1 MRSIELEAGLIEKA
15 VEERNTIIAKA
26 EARATR
32 ILENARQEETRIKSD
47 VDRHLRTIVG
57 SELRAVHDRIVG
69 RANLDGR
76 KMVME
81 AKMELLD
88 TVFESAREKLE
99 AMAKK
104 GGADYQEVVKKLIS
118 EAVEAIGE
126 DELIVSSN
134 KADHGFLKKTLS
146 ELSKE
151 MGVSLRLDA
160 KPIDAMGGVIV
171 KNQRGT
177 KVYYNTLEGRLSKVR
192 ESKASE
198 VAEKLGVI

>member
-1 MRSIELEAGLIEKA
+1 MSSIELEAGLIDKA
-15 VEERNTIIAKA
+15 VEERNAIISKA
-26 EARATR
+26 EVRAER
-32 ILENARQEETRIKSD
+32 ILENARQEEERINSD

-76 KMVME
+76 KMIME

-88 TVFESAREKLE
+88 TVFEYAQEKLE

-104 GGADYQEVVKKLIS
+104 GGADYQEIVKKLIS
-118 EAVEAIGE
+118 EAAEAIGE

-134 KADHGFLKKTLS
+134 KADNGFLKKTIS

-151 MGVSLRLDA
+151 LGVSLRLDD
-160 KPIDAMGGVIV
+160 KPIETMGGVIV
-171 KNQRGT
+171 KNQRST

-192 ESKASE
+192 GSKASE

>member
-1 MRSIELEAGLIEKA
+1 MSSIELEAGLIDKA
-15 VEERNTIIAKA
+15 VEERNSIISKA
-26 EARATR
+26 EARAEL
-32 ILENARQEETRIKSD
+32 ILENARQEEVRIKSD

-81 AKMELLD
+81 VKMELLD
-88 TVFESAREKLE
+88 TVFEYAREKLE

-134 KADHGFLKKTLS
+134 KADNSFLKKILS
-146 ELSKE
+146 ELTKE
-151 MGVSLRLDA
+151 LGVSLRLDA

-192 ESKASE
+192 GSKASE

>member
-1 MRSIELEAGLIEKA
+1 MSSIELEAGLIDKA
-15 VEERNTIIAKA
+15 VEERNAIISKA
-26 EARATR
+26 EVRAER
-32 ILENARQEETRIKSD
+32 ILENARQEEERINSD

-76 KMVME
+76 KMIME

-88 TVFESAREKLE
+88 TVFEYAQEKLE

-104 GGADYQEVVKKLIS
+104 GGADYQEIVKKLIS
-118 EAVEAIGE
+118 EAAEAIGE

-134 KADHGFLKKTLS
+134 KADHGFVKKTLS

-151 MGVSLRLDA
+151 LGVSLRLDD
-160 KPIDAMGGVIV
+160 KPIETMGGVIV
-171 KNQRGT
+171 KNQRST

-192 ESKASE
+192 GSKASE

>member
-15 VEERNTIIAKA
+15 VEERNTILAKA
-26 EARATR
+26 ESRAAR
-32 ILENARQEETRIKSD
+32 ILENARQEEARIKSD

-76 KMVME
+76 KMIME

-118 EAVEAIGE
+118 EAVEAMGE

-134 KADHGFLKKTLS
+134 KADHGFLKKTLP

-151 MGVSLRLDA
+151 LGVSLRLDA

-171 KNQRGT
+171 KNPRGT
-177 KVYYNTLEGRLSKVR
+177 KVYYNTLDGRLSKVR
-192 ESKASE
+192 GSKASE

>member
-15 VEERNTIIAKA
+15 VEERNTLIANA
-26 EARATR
+26 EARAAR
-32 ILENARQEETRIKSD
+32 ILENARQEEARIKSD

-118 EAVEAIGE
+118 EAVEAIGD
-126 DELIVSSN
+126 DELVVSSN
-134 KADHGFLKKTLS
+134 KADNGFLKKTLP

-151 MGVSLRLDA
+151 LGVSLRLDDQ
-160 KPIDAMGGVIV
+160 PIEAMGGVTV
-171 KNQRGT
+171 KNPRGT

-192 ESKASE
+192 GSKASE

>member
-26 EARATR
+26 EARAAR
-32 ILENARQEETRIKSD
+32 ILENARQEEARIKSD

-76 KMVME
+76 KMIME

-88 TVFESAREKLE
+88 TVFESASEKLE

-104 GGADYQEVVKKLIS
+104 GGADYEEVVKKLIS
-118 EAVEAIGE
+118 EAVEAMGE

-134 KADHGFLKKTLS
+134 KADHSFLKKTLP

-151 MGVSLRLDA
+151 LGVTLRLDA

-171 KNQRGT
+171 KNPRST
-177 KVYYNTLEGRLSKVR
+177 KVYYNTLEGRLAKVR
-192 ESKASE
+192 GSKASE

>member
-1 MRSIELEAGLIEKA
+1 MSSIELEAGLIDKA
-15 VEERNTIIAKA
+15 VEERNTLIAKA
-26 EARATR
+26 EARAER
-32 ILENARQEETRIKSD
+32 ILENARQEEVRIKSD

-81 AKMELLD
+81 VKMELLD
-88 TVFESAREKLE
+88 TVFEYAREKLE

-134 KADHGFLKKTLS
+134 KADNGFLNKILS
-146 ELSKE
+146 ELTKE
-151 MGVSLRLDA
+151 LGVSLRLDA

-192 ESKASE
+192 GSKASE

>member
-1 MRSIELEAGLIEKA
+1 MSSIELEAGLIDKA
-15 VEERNTIIAKA
+15 VEERNTLIAKA
-26 EARATR
+26 EARAER
-32 ILENARQEETRIKSD
+32 ILENARQEEVRIKSD

-81 AKMELLD
+81 VKMELLD
-88 TVFESAREKLE
+88 TVFEYAREKLE

-134 KADHGFLKKTLS
+134 KVDNGFLKKILS
-146 ELSKE
+146 ELTKE
-151 MGVSLRLDA
+151 LGVSLRLDA

-177 KVYYNTLEGRLSKVR
+177 KLYYNTLEGRLSKVR
-192 ESKASE
+192 GSKASE

>member
-1 MRSIELEAGLIEKA
+1 MSSIELEAGLIEKA
-15 VEERNTIIAKA
+15 VEERTAIIAKA
-26 EARATR
+26 EARAER
-32 ILENARQEETRIKSD
+32 ILENARQEEARIKSD
-47 VDRHLRTIVG
+47 VERHLRTIVG

-76 KMVME
+76 KVVME

-88 TVFESAREKLE
+88 TVFESAQKKLE

-104 GGADYQEVVKKLIS
+104 GGAHYQEVVKKLIS
-118 EAVEAIGE
+118 ETVEAIGE

-134 KADHGFLKKTLS
+134 KADHGFLKKTIS

-151 MGVSLRLDA
+151 LGVSLRLDD
-160 KPIDAMGGVIV
+160 KPIDTMGGVIV

>member
-1 MRSIELEAGLIEKA
+1 MSSIELEAGLIDKA
-15 VEERNTIIAKA
+15 VEERNAIISKA
-26 EARATR
+26 EARAER
-32 ILENARQEETRIKSD
+32 ILENARQEEERINSD

-76 KMVME
+76 KMIME

-88 TVFESAREKLE
+88 TVFEYAQEKLE

-104 GGADYQEVVKKLIS
+104 GGADYQEIVKKLIS

-134 KADHGFLKKTLS
+134 KADNGFLKKTLS

-151 MGVSLRLDA
+151 LGVSLRLDD
-160 KPIDAMGGVIV
+160 KPIETMGGVIV
-171 KNQRGT
+171 KNQRST

-192 ESKASE
+192 GSKASE

>member
-1 MRSIELEAGLIEKA
+1 MSSIELEAGLIEKA
-15 VEERNTIIAKA
+15 VEERTAIIAKA
-26 EARATR
+26 EARAER
-32 ILENARQEETRIKSD
+32 IRENARQEEVRINSD
-47 VDRHLRTIVG
+47 AEKHLRTIVG

-88 TVFESAREKLE
+88 TVFESAQEELE

-126 DELIVSSN
+126 DKLTVSSN

-146 ELSKE
+146 ELTKGL
-151 MGVSLRLDA
+151 GVALRLDA
-160 KPIDAMGGVIV
+160 KPIDTMGGVIV
-171 KNQRGT
+171 KNEKGT

-198 VAEKLGVI
+198 VAEKLGLI

>member
-1 MRSIELEAGLIEKA
+1 MSSIELEAGLIEKA

-26 EARATR
+26 EARAER
-32 ILENARQEETRIKSD
+32 ILENAKQEEARIRD
-47 VDRHLRTIVG
+47 DTERHLRTIVG

-76 KMVME
+76 KKVME

-88 TVFESAREKLE
+88 KVFDSAEKRLE

-104 GGADYQEVVKKLIS
+104 GGEDYQEVVKKLIS
-118 EAVEAIGE
+118 EAAEAIGE
-126 DELIVSSN
+126 DELVVSSS

-146 ELSKE
+146 ELSGE
-151 MGVSLRLDA
+151 LGVNFKLDS
-160 KPIDAMGGVIV
+160 KPIDAMGGVV
-171 KNQRGT
+171 VRNPKAT
-177 KVYYNTLEGRLSKVR
+177 KVYYNTLDGRLTKVR
-192 ESKASE
+192 QSKDSE

>member
-26 EARATR
+26 EARAAR
-32 ILENARQEETRIKSD
+32 ILENARQEEARIKSD

-76 KMVME
+76 KMIME

-118 EAVEAIGE
+118 EAVEAMGE
-126 DELIVSSN
+126 DELIVSSY
-134 KADHGFLKKTLS
+134 KADHGFLKKTLP

-151 MGVSLRLDA
+151 LGVSLRLDA

-171 KNQRGT
+171 KNPRGT
-177 KVYYNTLEGRLSKVR
+177 KVYYNTLDGRLSKVR
-192 ESKASE
+192 GSKASE

>member
-134 KADHGFLKKTLS
+134 KADHGFLKKTIS

-177 KVYYNTLEGRLSKVR
+177 KVYYNTLEGRLSKVSG
-192 ESKASE
+192 SKASE

>member
-15 VEERNTIIAKA
+15 VEERNTILAKA
-26 EARATR
+26 EARAAR
-32 ILENARQEETRIKSD
+32 ILENAKQEETRIKSD

-104 GGADYQEVVKKLIS
+104 GEADYQEVVEKLIS

-177 KVYYNTLEGRLSKVR
+177 KVYYNTLEGRLSKVSG
-192 ESKASE
+192 SKASE

>member
-1 MRSIELEAGLIEKA
+1 MSSIELEAGLIDKA
-15 VEERNTIIAKA
+15 VEERNAIISKA
-26 EARATR
+26 EARAER
-32 ILENARQEETRIKSD
+32 ILENARQEEERINSD

-76 KMVME
+76 KMIME

-88 TVFESAREKLE
+88 TVFEYAQEKLE

-104 GGADYQEVVKKLIS
+104 GGADYQEIVKKLIS
-118 EAVEAIGE
+118 EAAEAIGE

-134 KADHGFLKKTLS
+134 KADHGFVKKTLS

-151 MGVSLRLDA
+151 LGVSLRLDD
-160 KPIDAMGGVIV
+160 KPIETMGGVIV
-171 KNQRGT
+171 KNQRST

-192 ESKASE
+192 GSKASE

>member
-1 MRSIELEAGLIEKA
+1 MSGIELEAGLIEKA
-15 VEERNTIIAKA
+15 VEERTAILAKA
-26 EARATR
+26 EARAER
-32 ILENARQEETRIKSD
+32 ILENARQEEERIKSD
-47 VDRHLRTIVG
+47 VERHMRTIVG

-88 TVFESAREKLE
+88 TVFESAQEKLE

-118 EAVEAIGE
+118 EAVDAIGE

-134 KADHGFLKKTLS
+134 EADHDFLKKTVP

-151 MGVSLRLDA
+151 LGVTLRLDS
-160 KPIDAMGGVIV
+160 KPIDSMGGVTV
-171 KNQRGT
+171 KNQNDT
-177 KVYYNTLEGRLSKVR
+177 KVYYNTLEGRLFKVR

>member
-1 MRSIELEAGLIEKA
+1 MSSIELEAGLIDKA
-15 VEERNTIIAKA
+15 VEERNTLIAKA
-26 EARATR
+26 EARAER
-32 ILENARQEETRIKSD
+32 ILENARQEEVRIKSD

-81 AKMELLD
+81 VKMELLD
-88 TVFESAREKLE
+88 TVFEYAREKLE

-134 KADHGFLKKTLS
+134 KVDNGFLKKILS
-146 ELSKE
+146 ELTKE
-151 MGVSLRLDA
+151 LGVSLRLDA
-160 KPIDAMGGVIV
+160 KPIDAMGGVTV

-192 ESKASE
+192 GSKASE

>member
-26 EARATR
+26 EARAAR
-32 ILENARQEETRIKSD
+32 ILENARQEEARIKSD

-76 KMVME
+76 KMIME

-88 TVFESAREKLE
+88 TVFESASEKLE

-104 GGADYQEVVKKLIS
+104 GGADYEEVVKKLIS
-118 EAVEAIGE
+118 EAVEAMGE

-134 KADHGFLKKTLS
+134 KADHSFLKKTLP

-151 MGVSLRLDA
+151 LGVTLRLDA

-171 KNQRGT
+171 KNPRST
-177 KVYYNTLEGRLSKVR
+177 KVYYNTLDGRLAKVR
-192 ESKASE
+192 GSKASE

>member
-1 MRSIELEAGLIEKA
+1 MRSIELEAGLIDKA
-15 VEERNTIIAKA
+15 VEERNTLIAKA
-26 EARATR
+26 EARAER
-32 ILENARQEETRIKSD
+32 ILENARQEEARIESD

-81 AKMELLD
+81 VKMELLD
-88 TVFESAREKLE
+88 TVFEYAREKLE

-118 EAVEAIGE
+118 EAVEAMGE

-134 KADHGFLKKTLS
+134 KADNGFLKKTLS

-151 MGVSLRLDA
+151 LGVSLRLDD

-171 KNQRGT
+171 KNPRGT
-177 KVYYNTLEGRLSKVR
+177 KVYYNTLEGRLSKVSG
-192 ESKASE
+192 SKASE

>member
-26 EARATR
+26 EVRATR

-134 KADHGFLKKTLS
+134 KADHGFLKKTIS

-151 MGVSLRLDA
+151 MGMSLRLDA

-177 KVYYNTLEGRLSKVR
+177 KVYYNTLEGRLSKVSG
-192 ESKASE
+192 SKASE